1 MSVCE
6 AMIFDITPAR
16 VIGRLSVYTANKR
29 DPNLSEGY
37 APLTGRNNDQTR
49 SRAPARRPYL

>member
-16 VIGRLSVYTANKR
+16 VIGRLSVYTK
-29 DPNLSEGY
+29 L
-37 APLTGRNNDQTR
+37 
-49 SRAPARRPYL
+49 